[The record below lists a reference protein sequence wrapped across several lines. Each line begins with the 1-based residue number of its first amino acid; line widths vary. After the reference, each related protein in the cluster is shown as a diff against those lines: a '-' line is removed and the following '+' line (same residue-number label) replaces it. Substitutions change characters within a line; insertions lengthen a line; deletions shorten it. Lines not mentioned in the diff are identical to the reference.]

1 MPIAANQSR
10 CCAAF
15 HTLCCATL
23 VALAGCSSRAG
34 LDRDLQA
41 LLDRQTR
48 ELEADAP
55 SPQLRDRLEPEV
67 TSAMRGLP
75 TTVNPDASELRI
87 APASP
92 TRDVAARLDELSRQ
106 SGLLGVPIG
115 SQTRA
120 APVQPEQVL
129 TLEEAL
135 QASQRTGRELLSA
148 QEEYILVAIRVLTE
162 RHLWGPRL
170 FNDTT
175 LGLAGQGDDGRF
187 EHALSIVNQLRV
199 AQRLPSGG
207 NVEAAWVWD
216 ATEQL
221 RETSTQGYQQG
232 SRLVFRGDL
241 PLLRGAGD
249 VAREDLVQAERDLVY
264 QSREFERFRREFLVE
279 IANDYFELLQTKA
292 SITNQRRQIES
303 LELFNRA
310 TAARVSA
317 GRLDAFQVDITRN
330 RLASAQSQLAGLVD
344 QYNAQLDRF
353 KVRLGLPL
361 DSSFDVSDELPT
373 LPEPFADLRTA
384 SDAALAYRLDLQNSA
399 DRLQDRKRQLA
410 NARNGVLPDLN
421 LNATGT
427 LPTDPDD
434 STGGLSLS
442 GGDASYRVGAT
453 LSLPLDRTSERLA
466 VRAAQVR
473 FERASRE
480 HDRLTDTIVVQSRA
494 AVRAVEVA
502 RFQLNLAE
510 QQVEINKRRLRGQ
523 RLQEDTLRPQEI
535 VDTENDLLQAEN
547 DRDRALTRLRSAV
560 LAYLLTTDQLRVA
573 RDGTLRRVESQE

>member
-1 MPIAANQSR
+1 VLAALL
-10 CCAAF
+10 CA
-15 HTLCCATL
+15 
-23 VALAGCSSRAG
+23 VAGGLACGLAGGCSSKAG
-34 LDRDLQA
+34 IDRELQA
-41 LLDRQTR
+41 MLDAQSAK
-48 ELEADAP
+48 LDADAP
-55 SPQLRDRLEPEV
+55 SPKLRPRLEPAIDE
-67 TSAMRGLP
+67 AMREVP
-75 TTVNPDASELRI
+75 TTVNPGASEIRI
-87 APASP
+87 SAASP

-115 SQTRA
+115 SETRA
-120 APVQPEQVL
+120 AEVLPEQVL
-129 TLEEAL
+129 TLEKAL
-135 QASQRTGRELLSA
+135 RASQRTGRELLSA
-148 QEEYILVAIRVLTE
+148 QEEYILTAIRVLTE

-199 AQRLPSGG
+199 TQRLPSGG

-221 RETSTQGYQQG
+221 RESSTQGYVQG
-232 SRLVFRGDL
+232 SRLVFRGDI

-264 QSREFERFRREFLVE
+264 QAREFERFRREFLVD
-279 IANDYFELLQTKA
+279 IASDYFELLQTKA
-292 SITNQRRQIES
+292 SITNQRRQIAS

-310 TAARVSA
+310 TAARVEA

-353 KVRLGLPL
+353 RVRLGLPL
-361 DSSFDVSDELPT
+361 DTPFDVSDELPA

-399 DRLQDRKRQLA
+399 DRVEDRKRQLA

-434 STGGLSLS
+434 NTGGLGLS
-442 GGDASYRVGAT
+442 PDDASYRVGAT
-453 LSLPLDRTSERLA
+453 LSLPLDRTNERLA
-466 VRAAQVR
+466 VRSAQIR
-473 FERASRE
+473 FERAARE
-480 HDRLTDTIVVQSRA
+480 HDRLTDTIVVESRA

-547 DRDRALTRLRSAV
+547 DRDRARTRLRSAV
-560 LAYLLTTDQLRVA
+560 LAYLLTTDQLRVTREGSLEQVRA
-573 RDGTLRRVESQE
+573 E